1 VDAVE
6 RLSLADARAATPLAA
21 EHVHRYEFAAPLCA
35 GLRVADV
42 CCGSGYG
49 SALLRERGAAS
60 VTGVD
65 VDAATIETAR
75 TELGGSR
82 GVEFERADAAE
93 FLSRDLAGRFDAV
106 VMFEGLEHLRELEPA
121 LTALRDLASAGVRLA
136 VSIPNSQAL
145 GELDNPFHHTDF
157 GYEDAI
163 ATLTDLGEDVEILFQ
178 FAAEGSLIRGRVAGD
193 GEMAASQT
201 LSDRAEPEAA
211 SHFIG
216 LVNFGAADPS
226 PGARMV
232 LQASPV
238 HRRYMLEL
246 ERANARLWERVEE
259 LEARVTQIE
268 TSLPWRA
275 SAPLRALRR
284 RLSGRRGA

>member
-6 RLSLADARAATPLAA
+6 RLSLADARAATTLAA

-49 SALLRERGAAS
+49 SALLWERGATA

-65 VDAATIETAR
+65 VDAATIESAR
-75 TELGGSR
+75 AELGGSS
-82 GVEFERADAAE
+82 GLEFERADAVE
-93 FLSRDLAGRFDAV
+93 FLSRDLAGQFDAV
-106 VMFEGLEHLRELEPA
+106 VMFEGLEHLRELDRA
-121 LTALRDLASAGVRLA
+121 VAALRRLGSAGVRLA
-136 VSIPNSQAL
+136 VSIPNSRAL
-145 GELDNPFHHTDF
+145 GELGNPFHHTDF
-157 GYEDAI
+157 GHEDAT
-163 ATLTDLGEDVEILFQ
+163 ATLAGLGDDVEIVFR
-178 FAAEGSLIRGRVAGD
+178 FAAEGSLIRGPAAGE
-193 GEMAASQT
+193 GELATSQT
-201 LSDRAEPEAA
+201 PPDRAEPAEA

-216 LVNFGAADPS
+216 LVNFGTPGPS
-226 PGARMV
+226 PTARMV

-238 HRRYMLEL
+238 HRRYMREL

-259 LEARVTQIE
+259 LEERLAQIE
-268 TSLPWRA
+268 ASLPWRA

-284 RLSGRRGA
+284 RFSRGRDG